1 VIVRRLRLFPFG
13 CFDDKEVVFAPGLNV
28 ILGPNEAGKSTLFN
42 AVKSSFLRT
51 RLTKPKFAQFIERFL
66 PAGGGDIV
74 RLEIEFTAADAAWV
88 LRRRWGQSP
97 ASELTGQGRGTIGD
111 DDAIAEKLE
120 ALLPAKQGT
129 FWKVLMTGQTELSAT
144 LDSLRKE
151 GREALA
157 DLTDMLR
164 RAVLATGGVPVD
176 RFLELLGNRRDAA
189 FSRWDRS
196 RAGPE
201 GNHGIENPWKNRIG
215 TILETWYEKEMIR
228 QSAKSAEAF
237 ESGLDRINGR
247 LRATAAELA
256 ARESFVSRNEI
267 TARDARERRILEAEL
282 KSVRQEMDGLR
293 KVSLEWP
300 VDLHKAGELEKA
312 LVDAEAARG
321 PLEEEFL
328 AAQKAEDTRGLRDKL
343 ARVQKKEE
351 QVEQARRKLAALP
364 RLDQGALEQIRR
376 ASALLENLR
385 AGVEAGRLAVTVV
398 GRAGVEIVVQE
409 DFDPESRKKLR
420 QGETAR
426 LRAGGRVRIVH
437 PDMEIEVRSG
447 DVDSLAR
454 TEKAGAARRA
464 LEALLGRHGVPSA
477 AEAETRCRVY
487 ETCAAEA
494 ESAEKHLAEELAG
507 ESLAELKTR
516 VAALGSAAVTRP
528 LAAIASARAT
538 LKAQSDARSREH
550 AEIRRRMEDRAS
562 EYGTPDKLLDRLAGA
577 KSRESGLV
585 ARLSQSSPLPEGFS
599 DAETFLREFESAQ
612 KRLADLRV
620 ELKGLEGDKNALV
633 DKAPDQSASELAV
646 QVKDAEEAFRLER
659 RRGEALEHI
668 EVVARSLLGEGA
680 SSIYDGMRAEL
691 DKLIVAMTGGRHLW
705 VEMDGSL
712 PRALA
717 DGQGASIGWDLLSAG
732 TKDTLALALRMAMA
746 AYFLQGSD
754 GFMMM
759 DDPLVDMDPTRR
771 KAAAQSLVSF
781 GSVRQLI
788 IFTCHPSTAE
798 ALGGNLIRL

>member
-1 VIVRRLRLFPFG
+1 MIVRRLRVFPFG
-13 CFDDKEVVFAPGLNV
+13 CFDDKEIVFAPGLNV

-74 RLEIEFTAADAAWV
+74 RLEVEFTAADVTWV
-88 LRRRWGQSP
+88 LRRRWGHAP

-129 FWKVLMTGQTELSAT
+129 FWKVLMTGQSELAAT

-176 RFLELLGNRRDAA
+176 RFLDLLGERRDEA
-189 FSRWDRS
+189 FSRWDRA

-215 TILETWYEKEMIR
+215 TILQAWYETETVKR
-228 QSAKSAEAF
+228 SGKSAEAY
-237 ESGLDRINGR
+237 ESGLDAVNGR

-256 ARESFVSRNEI
+256 LREAFVSGNE
-267 TARDARERRILEAEL
+267 TAARDARERRILDAEL
-282 KSVRQEMDGLR
+282 KSVRQEMEALR

-300 VDLHKAGELEKA
+300 VAAHKARELEKA
-312 LVDAEAARG
+312 LAEGEAARG
-321 PLEEEFL
+321 PLGEELL

-343 ARVQKKEE
+343 ARVLKKEA
-351 QVEQARRKLAALP
+351 QLEQARGRLAALP
-364 RLDQGALEQIRR
+364 RLDKTALEEIRG
-376 ASALLENLR
+376 ASTLLEKLQ

-398 GRAGVEIVVQE
+398 GRAGVELVVQE
-409 DFDPESRKKLR
+409 DFDPETRKMLGP
-420 QGETAR
+420 GETAR
-426 LRAGGRVRIVH
+426 LQAGGRVRIVH

-454 TEKAGAARRA
+454 AEKAGAARRA
-464 LEALLGRHGVPSA
+464 LEALLARHGVPDT
-477 AEAETRCRVY
+477 AEAEKRSRAY
-487 ETCAAEA
+487 EAGAVEV
-494 ESAEKHLAEELAG
+494 ESAAKNLEEELAG
-507 ESLAELKTR
+507 ESLAEIKMR
-516 VAALGSAAVTRP
+516 VEALGQAAVTRP
-528 LAAIASARAT
+528 LAAIASALAT
-538 LKAQSDARSREH
+538 LQAQSGARSSEL
-550 AEIRRRMEDRAS
+550 AEIRRRMGDWAS
-562 EYGTPDKLLDRLAGA
+562 DFGTPEELLDRLAGA

-585 ARLSQSSPLPEGFS
+585 GRLSRSSPMPAGFS
-599 DAETFLREFESAQ
+599 DAESFLRDFESAQ

-620 ELKGLEGDKNALV
+620 ELKGLEGQKNALV
-633 DKAPDQSASELAV
+633 DKAPDQSAEELAG
-646 QVKDAEEAFRLER
+646 QARDAEEAFQIELRRGAALER
-659 RRGEALEHI
+659 IDA
-668 EVVARSLLGEGA
+668 VARSLLGENA

-691 DKLIVAMTGGRHLW
+691 EKLIAAMTGGRHLW

-717 DGQGASIGWDLLSAG
+717 DGKGARIGWELLSGG
-732 TKDTLALALRMAMA
+732 TRDTLALALRLAMA

-771 KAAAQSLVSF
+771 RAAARCLASF
-781 GSVRQLI
+781 GSARQLI
-788 IFTCHPSTAE
+788 LFTCHPSTAE
-798 ALGGNLIRL
+798 VLGGNLIRL

>member
-51 RLTKPKFAQFIERFL
+51 KLTKPKFAQFIERFV

-74 RLEIEFTAADAAWV
+74 RLEIDFTAADAAWT

-97 ASELTGQGRGTIGD
+97 ASELTSQGRGTIGD

-144 LDSLRKE
+144 LESLRKE

-164 RAVLATGGVPVD
+164 RAVLSTGGVPVD
-176 RFLELLGNRRDAA
+176 RFLELLERRRDEA
-189 FSRWDRS
+189 FLRWDRT

-201 GNHGIENPWKNRIG
+201 GNRGIENPWKNRIG
-215 TILETWYEKEMIR
+215 PILEAWYEKERIA
-228 QSAKSAEAF
+228 QSAKITVAY

-256 ARESFVSRNEI
+256 ARESFVTRNE
-267 TARDARERRILEAEL
+267 TAARDARERRILEAEL
-282 KSVRQEMDGLR
+282 KAARQEMDALR
-293 KVSLEWP
+293 KVSREWP
-300 VDLHKAGELEKA
+300 VDAHQAQELEKA
-312 LVDAEAARG
+312 LANAEATRG
-321 PLEEEFL
+321 PLGQEFL
-328 AAQKAEDTRGLRDKL
+328 AAQKAESTRGVREKL
-343 ARVQKKEE
+343 ARVLKKEA
-351 QVEQARRKLAALP
+351 QVEQARGRLAVLP
-364 RLDQGALEQIRR
+364 RLDQAALEEIRR
-376 ASALLENLR
+376 ASTQFERLQ
-385 AGVEAGRLAVTVV
+385 AGVEAGRLFVTVV
-398 GRAGVEIVVQE
+398 GRAGAEIVVQE
-409 DFDPESRKKLR
+409 DYDPESRKKLGP
-420 QGETAR
+420 GETAR
-426 LRAGGRVRIVH
+426 LLATGRVRIIH

-447 DVDSLAR
+447 DADSLAR
-454 TEKAGAARRA
+454 AERASEARSA
-464 LEALLGRHGVPSA
+464 LEALLLHHGMSSA
-477 AEAETRCRVY
+477 AEAEARCRAY
-487 ETCAAEA
+487 ETAAAEA
-494 ESAEKHLAEELAG
+494 QSAERNLAEELAG
-507 ESLAELKTR
+507 ESAEELKRR
-516 VAALGSAAVTRP
+516 VAGFGSSAVTRP
-528 LAAIASARAT
+528 LATIASALAT
-538 LKAQSDARSREH
+538 LKAQSDAQSRER
-550 AEIRRRMEDRAS
+550 AEIGRRMEAWAS
-562 EYGTPDKLLDRLAGA
+562 EYGTQDELIDRLAGA
-577 KSRESGLV
+577 KSRESALL
-585 ARLSQSSPLPEGFS
+585 ARLSRSLPLPEGFS
-599 DAETFLREFESAQ
+599 DAETFLRDFESAQ
-612 KRLADLRV
+612 KKLADLRV
-620 ELKGLEGDKNALV
+620 ELRGLEGDKNILA
-633 DKAPDQSASELAV
+633 DKAPDQSAEELAV
-646 QVKDAEEAFRLER
+646 QAKDAEEAFRLER
-659 RRGEALEHI
+659 QHGEALEHI
-668 EVVARSLLGEGA
+668 GVVARGLLGEGA

-691 DKLIVAMTGGRHLW
+691 EKLIAGMTGGRHLW

-717 DGQGASIGWDLLSAG
+717 DGKGARIGWELLSAG

-771 KAAAQSLVSF
+771 TAAAQSLVSF
-781 GSVRQLI
+781 GSLRQLI

-798 ALGGNLIRL
+798 VLGGNLIRL

>member
-1 VIVRRLRLFPFG
+1 MIIRRLRLFPFG

-51 RLTKPKFAQFIERFL
+51 KLTKPKFAQFIERFL
-66 PAGGGDIV
+66 PAGGGDII
-74 RLEIEFTAADAAWV
+74 RLEIEFTAADAAWT

-111 DDAIAEKLE
+111 DDTIAEKLE

-176 RFLELLGNRRDAA
+176 RFLELLEHRRDEA
-189 FSRWDRS
+189 FLRWDRARS
-196 RAGPE
+196 GPE
-201 GNHGIENPWKNRIG
+201 GNRGIENPWKNRIG
-215 TILETWYEKEMIR
+215 PVLEAWYEKERIA
-228 QSAKSAEAF
+228 QSAGITAAY
-237 ESGLDRINGR
+237 ESGLDRINAR

-256 ARESFVSRNEI
+256 VRESFVSRNE
-267 TARDARERRILEAEL
+267 TAARDARERRVMEAEL
-282 KSVRQEMDGLR
+282 KSVRQEMDALR
-293 KVSLEWP
+293 KTSREWP
-300 VDLHKAGELEKA
+300 VDAHKAEELDKA
-312 LVDAEAARG
+312 LADAEAARG
-321 PLEEEFL
+321 PLSEELL
-328 AAQKAEDTRGLRDKL
+328 AAEKEEGTRGARDKL
-343 ARVQKKEE
+343 ARVLKKEA
-351 QVEQARRKLAALP
+351 QVEQARAKLAGQP
-364 RLDQGALEQIRR
+364 RLDRGALEEIRR
-376 ASALLENLR
+376 ASTQLEKLL

-398 GRAGVEIVVQE
+398 GRTGVEIVVQE
-409 DFDPESRKKLR
+409 DFDPESRKRLSP
-420 QGETAR
+420 GETAR

-454 TEKAGAARRA
+454 AEKAGEARRA
-464 LEALLGRHGVPSA
+464 LEALLRRHGVSSA
-477 AEAETRCRVY
+477 AEAETRCRAY
-487 ETCAAEA
+487 ETSAADA
-494 ESAEKHLAEELAG
+494 KSAERNLAEELAG
-507 ESLAELKTR
+507 ESSVELKGR
-516 VAALGSAAVTRP
+516 VAAFGPAAVTRP
-528 LAAIASARAT
+528 LASIASALAT
-538 LKAQSDARSREH
+538 LKAQSDARSRER
-550 AEIRRRMEDRAS
+550 AEIGTRMVARAS
-562 EYGTPDKLLDRLAGA
+562 EYGSPDELIDRLAGT
-577 KSRESGLV
+577 KSRESALV
-585 ARLSQSSPLPEGFS
+585 ERLSRSAPLPEGFS
-599 DAETFLREFESAQ
+599 DAETFVRDFESAQ
-612 KRLADLRV
+612 KKLADLRV
-620 ELKGLEGDKNALV
+620 ELKGLEGDKNTLA
-633 DKAPDQSASELAV
+633 DKAPDQSAEELAV
-646 QVKDAEEAFRLER
+646 QAREAEEAFRLELR
-659 RRGEALEHI
+659 HGEALERI
-668 EVVARSLLGEGA
+668 GVVARGLLGEGA
-680 SSIYDGMRAEL
+680 SSIYDGMRSEL
-691 DKLIVAMTGGRHLW
+691 EKLIAGMTGGRHLW

-717 DGQGASIGWDLLSAG
+717 DGKGTRIGWELLSAG

-771 KAAAQSLVSF
+771 KAAAQSLVAF
-781 GSVRQLI
+781 GSLRQLI
-788 IFTCHPSTAE
+788 IFTCHPSTAQ